1 MSESDKGSHD
11 VMQAIQSLT
20 KMVASQPK
28 RCKRQRFPFSC
39 RNGPSCQWMA
49 CGACWFSHDCSDK
62 VKKDGEVKGQKLEDI
77 ADRITMKL
85 KQLED
90 KIERRISSLSHHVDR
105 LFGEMAAKL
114 DSLAEAT
121 FKNETDIEDVL
132 ADRQALAATD
142 KLRSELAADLDNQID
157 MKLVEF
163 LATDVRTSFE
173 NAMQAFAVHVDDRV
187 QIIKGKSGLVDDGDG
202 GLKVKDNG

>member
-1 MSESDKGSHD
+1 
-11 VMQAIQSLT
+11 
-20 KMVASQPK
+20 
-28 RCKRQRFPFSC
+28 
-39 RNGPSCQWMA
+39 MA

-62 VKKDGEVKGQKLEDI
+62 VKTDGEVKGQKLEDI
-77 ADRITMKL
+77 TDSMTMKL
-85 KQLED
+85 KELED
-90 KIERRISSLSHHVDR
+90 KIERRISSLSHHVGR

-132 ADRQALAATD
+132 ADRQAFAASD
-142 KLRSELAADLDNQID
+142 KLRSELAADLDNKID

-187 QIIKGKSGLVDDGDG
+187 QIIEGKFGLVDDGDG